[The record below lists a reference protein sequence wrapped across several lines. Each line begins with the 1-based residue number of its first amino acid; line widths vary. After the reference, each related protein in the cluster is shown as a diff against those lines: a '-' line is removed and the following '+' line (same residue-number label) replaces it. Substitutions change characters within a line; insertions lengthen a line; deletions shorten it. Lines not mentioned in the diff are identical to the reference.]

1 MKIIYLVDD
10 DERLCHQIKR
20 FLEQY
25 NYQVVVHH
33 EGNSAVEEI
42 IKNQPDMV
50 ILDLML
56 PKIDGFEV
64 GRKLNGFYKGKIMVL
79 TASNDDMDHVAGIE
93 MGADDFLTKPV
104 HPRVLL
110 AHIKMLFRR
119 THFDPSKERGS
130 KLNFGRLE
138 LNSTSRKVK
147 LDGES
152 VLLTASEYDLLEYF
166 AFNVNKVVSR
176 DKLLSV
182 IRGIVYDGLDRSIDI
197 KIGTLRKK
205 LGDDGKNPK
214 GIVTIR
220 SKGYML
226 VGGAWAS
233 D

>member
-1 MKIIYLVDD
+1 MKIIYLLDD
-10 DERLCHQIKR
+10 DEKLCHQIKR

-25 NYQVVVHH
+25 DYHVVVYH
-33 EGNSAVEEI
+33 EASSAINEI

-64 GRKLNGFYKGKIMVL
+64 GRKLNGLYKGKILVL
-79 TASNDDMDHVAGIE
+79 TASIDDMDHVAGIE

-119 THFDPSKERGS
+119 AHFDSSKERGS
-130 KLNFGRLE
+130 ILNFGRLE

-152 VLLTASEYDLLEYF
+152 VLLTTSEYDLLEYF

-233 D
+233 E